1 MEQKK
6 EMKIG
11 IVGCGMISRYH
22 ALAVQET
29 EGISLTGCC
38 SHSYESACALAKEF
52 SITAWESYE
61 DMLADGSLAPSPSV
75 HPAET
80 TPVRFSW
87 RWTLG
92 NM

>member
-6 EMKIG
+6 ELKIG

-22 ALAVQET
+22 ALAIQET

-38 SHSYESACALAKEF
+38 SHSYDSACALAKEF

-61 DMLADGSLAPSPSV
+61 DMLADGP
-75 HPAET
+75 
-80 TPVRFSW
+80 
-87 RWTLG
+87 
-92 NM
+92 